1 MIIILHYLL
10 MLHVFQIHMSC
21 QFISFDILCFE
32 SQDRE
37 HRSRTSGEVSK
48 HRHTHRVKNKAE
60 GKSFLLLSALNNV
73 TRKEDEYVKDNH
85 IPIFVNFACLSD
97 SYVLPIHFFRYFM
110 LRISRSG
117 APFKNIW
124 RSFKTQTHPSC

>member
-1 MIIILHYLL
+1 MIIILQHFLILL
-10 MLHVFQIHMSC
+10 VFQIQS
-21 QFISFDILCFE
+21 FLPNNVFDILCLHF
-32 SQDRE
+32 QDRE

-48 HRHTHRVKNKAE
+48 HRHTHRGKNKAE
-60 GKSFLLLSALNNV
+60 GKSFLFLSALNNV